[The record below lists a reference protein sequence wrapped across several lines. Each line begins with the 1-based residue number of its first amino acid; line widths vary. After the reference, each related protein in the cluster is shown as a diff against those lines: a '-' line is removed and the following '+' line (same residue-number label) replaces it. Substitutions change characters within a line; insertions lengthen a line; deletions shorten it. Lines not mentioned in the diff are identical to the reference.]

1 MLKIE
6 NLNVSYGD
14 VQVLWD
20 INMEV
25 EDGKIVA
32 LVGSNAAGKSTTINT
47 ISGLL
52 KPMSGSIMFNEH
64 KLHEM
69 NCWDIPKVNVIQ
81 VPEGRKLFSHM
92 TVRENLELGSM
103 VPEAKKR
110 RKETMEMVFELL
122 PDLKMKENS
131 LAGELSGGQQQMVAI
146 GRGLMGNPKLLM
158 LDEMSLGLAPL
169 LVEKTFE
176 IVKKINETGTTILL
190 VEQNVQQSLAIADYA
205 YVLENG
211 RIVMSGAGKDLLA
224 DENLK
229 KSYLGM

>member
-1 MLKIE
+1 
-6 NLNVSYGD
+6 
-14 VQVLWD
+14 
-20 INMEV
+20 
-25 EDGKIVA
+25 
-32 LVGSNAAGKSTTINT
+32 
-47 ISGLL
+47 
-52 KPMSGSIMFNEH
+52 MSGSIIFNEH

-69 NCWDIPKVNVIQ
+69 NSWDIPKVNVIQ

-103 VPEAKKR
+103 VPEAKKK

-169 LVEKTFE
+169 LVEQTFE
-176 IVKKINETGTTILL
+176 IVKKINATGTTILL

-211 RIVMSGAGKDLLA
+211 RIVMSGLGKDLLA